1 MIRQTTRLPS
11 ANMGNYGKVGIK
23 AWAVEDRPREKMI
36 SRGLSAVTDAEL
48 IAILIS
54 SGNSRESAVELS
66 RRIMDSVHHNL
77 NELGKL
83 NCDELMKFRGI
94 GQAKAITLIAAMEL
108 GRRRNQSE
116 ALDNGQIRGSRDAA
130 DYLRPEIGDLAYEE
144 FWVLFLNRQ
153 NKVIDKRKLS
163 QGGMTGTV
171 IDVRLV
177 LKLALEKHATSM
189 IFCHNHPSGNL
200 DPSDADKKIT
210 KQLKEAAAVME
221 IPVIDHLIVTQA
233 GYFSFADE
241 GLL

>member
-1 MIRQTTRLPS
+1 M
-11 ANMGNYGKVGIK
+11 V
-23 AWAVEDRPREKMI
+23 
-36 SRGLSAVTDAEL
+36 SRGISSLTDAEL

-66 RRIMDSVHHNL
+66 RRILDSSHNNL
-77 NELGKL
+77 QELGKL
-83 NCDELMKFRGI
+83 NRDELKRFRGI
-94 GQAKAITLIAAMEL
+94 GDAKAVTLLAALEL
-108 GRRRNQSE
+108 GRRRSQAE
-116 ALDNGQIRGSRDAA
+116 ALENLQIKGSRDAA
-130 DYLRPEIGDLAYEE
+130 DFLRPLIGDLPHEE
-144 FWVLFLNRQ
+144 FWVLFLNRR
-153 NKVIDKRKLS
+153 NKVIDKQKLS

-177 LKLALEKHATSM
+177 LKSALEKHATSL

-200 DPSDADKKIT
+200 EPSDADKRIT
-210 KQLKEAAAVME
+210 RQLKEASALMD

>member
-1 MIRQTTRLPS
+1 MIRQTTRLS
-11 ANMGNYGKVGIK
+11 SGNMGNYGKVGIK
-23 AWAVEDRPREKMI
+23 AWAVEDRPREKLI
-36 SRGLSAVTDAEL
+36 SRGLSALTDAEL

-66 RRIMDSVHHNL
+66 RRIMDSIHQNL

-83 NCDELMKFRGI
+83 NCDELKKFRGI

-116 ALDNGQIRGSRDAA
+116 ALDNGQIKGSRDAA

-200 DPSDADKKIT
+200 DPSEADKKIT

>member
-1 MIRQTTRLPS
+1 
-11 ANMGNYGKVGIK
+11 MGNYGKVGIK
-23 AWAVEDRPREKMI
+23 AWAVEDRPREKLI
-36 SRGLSAVTDAEL
+36 SRGLSALTDGEL

-83 NCDELMKFRGI
+83 NCDELKMFRGI

-116 ALDNGQIRGSRDAA
+116 ALDNGQIKGSRDAA

-171 IDVRLV
+171 IDVRMV
-177 LKLALEKHATSM
+177 LKLALEKHAISM
-189 IFCHNHPSGNL
+189 IICHNHPSGNL
-200 DPSDADKKIT
+200 DPSEADKKIT
-210 KQLKEAAAVME
+210 RQMKEAAALME

-241 GLL
+241 GML

>member
-11 ANMGNYGKVGIK
+11 EIMGNYGKVGIK
-23 AWAVEDRPREKMI
+23 AWAVEDRPREKLI
-36 SRGLSAVTDAEL
+36 SRGLSALTDAEL

-54 SGNSRESAVELS
+54 SGNNRESAVELS
-66 RRIMDSVHHNL
+66 RRIMDSIHHNL

-83 NCDELMKFRGI
+83 NCDELKKFRGI

-116 ALDNGQIRGSRDAA
+116 ALDNGQIKGSRDAA

-200 DPSDADKKIT
+200 DPSEADKKIT

>member
-11 ANMGNYGKVGIK
+11 GNMGNYGKVGIK
-23 AWAVEDRPREKMI
+23 AWAVEDRPREKLI
-36 SRGLSAVTDAEL
+36 SRGLSALTDGEL

-83 NCDELMKFRGI
+83 NCDELKKFRGI

>member
-1 MIRQTTRLPS
+1 MIRQTTRS
-11 ANMGNYGKVGIK
+11 SSGNMGNYGKVGIK
-23 AWAVEDRPREKMI
+23 AWAVEDRPREKLI
-36 SRGLSAVTDAEL
+36 SRGLSALTDAEL

-66 RRIMDSVHHNL
+66 RRIMESIHHNL

-83 NCDELMKFRGI
+83 NCDELKKFRGI

-116 ALDNGQIRGSRDAA
+116 ALDNGQIKGSRDAA

-200 DPSDADKKIT
+200 DPSEADKKIT